1 MSVIGGK
8 GLKDL
13 LFRTKDREQRLI
25 VTPILDPDKQIDD
38 SSAAIDI
45 RLGTKFIVPQ
55 RASVTHIN
63 VGEANFLEEYAKSV
77 EIVYVPYGK
86 YLTLHPGHFVLG
98 SSLEYFR
105 FPPYLSGYVVSRSSW
120 GRMGLVVATAI
131 GIHPGFFGVLCLEL
145 SNSAEVPITL
155 YPGLTIAQVFFHEM
169 KSDTVDFS
177 AQLNFSHYLGAT
189 EVELPAIRPQEEIN
203 KLRNL
208 AL

>member
-8 GLKDL
+8 GLKKL
-13 LFRTKDREQRLI
+13 LYHTQDMNKRLI
-25 VTPILDPDKQIDD
+25 VTPILEPNKQIDE

-55 RASVTHIN
+55 RANVPYIDVGTKDIN
-63 VGEANFLEEYAKSV
+63 EKYSESV

-86 YLTLHPGHFVLG
+86 SLTLHPGHFVLG

-105 FPPYLSGYVVSRSSW
+105 LPKNLSGYVVSRSSW

-145 SNSAEVPITL
+145 SNSAEIPISL
-155 YPGLTIAQVFFHEM
+155 YPGLPLAQVFFHEV
-169 KSDTVDFS
+169 KTNTTSSRAFS
-177 AQLNFSHYLGAT
+177 AYLGAT
-189 EVELPAIRPQEEIN
+189 DVELPVFSLSNELK
-203 KLRNL
+203 KLHNL
-208 AL
+208 SM

>member
-1 MSVIGGK
+1 MGVIGGK

-13 LFRTKDREQRLI
+13 LFHTANRKDRLI
-25 VTPILDPDKQIDD
+25 VTPILDIEEQIDD

-55 RASVTHIN
+55 RAHVTHID
-63 VGEANFLEEYAKSV
+63 VGIENFLEKYTESV
-77 EIVYVPYGK
+77 EIVNVPYGE

-98 SSLEYFR
+98 NSLEYFR
-105 FPPYLSGYVVSRSSW
+105 FPSNLAGYVVSRSSW

-155 YPGLTIAQVFFHEM
+155 YPGLSIAQVFFHEV
-169 KSDTVDFS
+169 KPNTTDSR
-177 AQLNFSHYLGAT
+177 AFSHYLGAT
-189 EVELPAIRPQEEIN
+189 EVELPVLSPHEEIE
-203 KLRNL
+203 KLRKL
-208 AL
+208 AF

>member
-1 MSVIGGK
+1 MSVVGGM
-8 GLKDL
+8 GLKRL
-13 LFRTKDREQRLI
+13 LYNTKDEEKRLI
-25 VTPILDPDKQIDD
+25 VTPILDVEKQIDE

-55 RASVTHIN
+55 RANVTHID
-63 VGEANFLEEYAKSV
+63 VGEENFLEKYSESI

-98 SSLEYFR
+98 NSLEYFR
-105 FPPYLSGYVVSRSSW
+105 LPPNLSGYVVSRSSW

-155 YPGLTIAQVFFHEM
+155 YPGLTIAQVFFHEIKRNTT
-169 KSDTVDFS
+169 KSRAFS
-177 AQLNFSHYLGAT
+177 YYLGAT
-189 EVELPAIRPQEEIN
+189 EVELPILNLIGEIE
-203 KLRNL
+203 KLKQL
-208 AL
+208 T

>member
-13 LFRTKDREQRLI
+13 LFYTDNINKRLI
-25 VTPILDPDKQIDD
+25 VTPILEPKEQIDE
-38 SSAAIDI
+38 SAAAIDI

-55 RASVTHIN
+55 RAHVTHIN
-63 VGEANFLEEYAKSV
+63 AGDPDFLEKYAESV

-86 YLTLHPGHFVLG
+86 FLTLHPGHFVLG
-98 SSLEYFR
+98 NSLEYFR
-105 FPPYLSGYVVSRSSW
+105 FPFNLSGYVVSRSSW

-155 YPGLTIAQVFFHEM
+155 YPGLSIAQVFFHEV
-169 KSDTVDFS
+169 KPDTTDKR
-177 AQLNFSHYLGAT
+177 AFSHYLGAT
-189 EVELPAIRPQEEIN
+189 EVELPILSPQKEIQ
-203 KLRNL
+203 RFENL